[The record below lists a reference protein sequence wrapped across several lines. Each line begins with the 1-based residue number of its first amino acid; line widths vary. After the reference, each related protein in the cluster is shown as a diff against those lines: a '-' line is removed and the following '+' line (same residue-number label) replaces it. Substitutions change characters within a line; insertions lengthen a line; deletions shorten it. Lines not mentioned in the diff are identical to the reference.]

1 MCAARAR
8 PGPNAGRDDGDAAG
22 RVRTCRPTLAARAP
36 PIQSTAR
43 RPVPLQVHEPMK
55 RSRLLLLR
63 SIAGRDRSAVQVPN
77 GQGQTK
83 PGTHLF
89 YTYNPPDR
97 SRAVRGTRSDQSGG
111 ISGEIEMD
119 PSVRSVLPGASRP
132 AVQARAHA
140 RRARLKAGRPQHARL
155 LPHSDMLLVA
165 SVQTT
170 ASVRVRPLARTS
182 ALVFVR
188 VQGWQGRAPA
198 LFVCLFF
205 VIAYALGNN
214 STDIQNMCVYI
225 YIIYFTRTCNYFDIY
240 HNAGRI

>member
-1 MCAARAR
+1 VTQLAARA
-8 PGPNAGRDDGDAAG
+8 AGSR
-22 RVRTCRPTLAARAP
+22 RAP

-63 SIAGRDRSAVQVPN
+63 SIAGRDRSAVQLPN

-132 AVQARAHA
+132 AVQDVPTHGTPGCCPTVTCCLLLRY
-140 RRARLKAGRPQHARL
+140 RLQR
-155 LPHSDMLLVA
+155 
-165 SVQTT
+165 

-182 ALVFVR
+182 ALLFVR

-198 LFVCLFF
+198 LLVCLCF
-205 VIAYALGNN
+205 V
-214 STDIQNMCVYI
+214 SSCTDMKHMVCVYI
-225 YIIYFTRTCNYFDIY
+225 YKKVYFIRTCSYFCIY
-240 HNAGRI
+240 YDVGRI